1 MSLITDPSAVA
12 LALAAVFIIS
22 FMKGAFGGGAATV
35 GIPLLAL
42 AMDPLTAGALLAPL
56 LVVMDVF
63 ALRYFTPST
72 WSWLDLARLLP
83 SMILGIAVGYFAL
96 RLMNPHMAEIA
107 IALTTLA
114 FTVQWFLKRGNV
126 TVVPG
131 ASPVLAAIAGF
142 SSGVTTMVAH
152 AGGPPTAMYLLR
164 RGLGK
169 QAFAGTMSITFAAG
183 NLIKLPP
190 WLLVAEKPEGFAW
203 LMVACLP
210 AIPLAVGLGWRLH
223 NWLDEKRLFQLCY
236 ALLTATS
243 LKLLWDG
250 VAGLT

>member
-1 MSLITDPSAVA
+1 LSLASDPAAIAAA
-12 LALAAVFIIS
+12 LSGVFIIA
-22 FMKGAFGGGAATV
+22 FMKGSFGGGAATV

-56 LVVMDVF
+56 LVFMDLF

-72 WSWLDLARLLP
+72 WSMKDLARLMP
-83 SMILGIAVGYFAL
+83 AMILGIAVGYFAL
-96 RLMNPHMAEIA
+96 RLMNRHMAEIA
-107 IALTTLA
+107 IAVTTLA
-114 FTVQWFLKRGNV
+114 FTAQWFLKRGNV
-126 TVVPG
+126 QATG
-131 ASPVLAAIAGF
+131 ASLGLATLAGF
-142 SSGVTTMVAH
+142 ASGVTTMVAH

-164 RGLGK
+164 RGLSK
-169 QAFAGTMSITFAAG
+169 QVFAGTMSIAFAAG

-190 WLLVAEKPEGFAW
+190 WLLVAEKPDGFGW
-203 LMVACLP
+203 LMLACLP
-210 AIPLAVGLGWRLH
+210 VIPLAVGLGWRLH

-250 VAGLT
+250 MAGLA